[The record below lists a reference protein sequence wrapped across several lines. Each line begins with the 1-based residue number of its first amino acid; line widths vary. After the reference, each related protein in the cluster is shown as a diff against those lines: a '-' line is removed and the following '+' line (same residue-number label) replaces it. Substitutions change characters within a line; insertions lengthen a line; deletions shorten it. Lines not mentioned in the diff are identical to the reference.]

1 MHSKADMPS
10 NNTSTKSQ
18 SNQHDNS
25 NPSPSCNSIN
35 QVRQI
40 DSTTD
45 NNKNIIIA
53 KTNGFRKLSGKRDLS
68 SYCSRKYRQ
77 VTKVVMI
84 GISSQRSTVQIT
96 CRLKRDLQLNQNLE
110 KFLSFVGKYNN
121 PS

>member
-53 KTNGFRKLSGKRDLS
+53 KTNGFRKLSGKRDLFLLQP
-68 SYCSRKYRQ
+68 K
-77 VTKVVMI
+77 
-84 GISSQRSTVQIT
+84 ISSSHKSCDDWYLIAEIYGS
-96 CRLKRDLQLNQNLE
+96 DNL
-110 KFLSFVGKYNN
+110 
-121 PS
+121 